1 MVKVTDLVKVF
12 RDGRA
17 AVPACERV
25 SFDVAAGRF
34 FTLLGPS
41 GCGKT
46 TTLRSIAGLEKPD
59 GGQIELD
66 GEVVYSSQHGIFV
79 LPNRRDIGMVFQS
92 YAIWPHMTVF
102 DNVAFPL
109 RALRPRPG
117 RAEIADRV
125 RRALGTVRLDGLETR
140 PATHLSGGQQ
150 QRLALA
156 RALVREP
163 KLLLLDEPLS
173 NLDAK
178 LREQMRL
185 ELRQLQRSLGI
196 TTIYVTHDQVEAL
209 ALSNIVAVMHEGRI
223 VQVGTPRDIYER
235 PINRFVT
242 NFIGATN
249 LVPGHIAG
257 AAGGDLYRVETPYGP
272 LACAIPDGGAWSRRV
287 LVSVRP
293 EDVSI
298 QTEPGPPPEAWEG
311 TVEQVVFL
319 GECVDCRV
327 AVGDLLLRVHAHPAV
342 RVRRGDHVSLV
353 FRPDRCI
360 AFRSEDEGPEQRGVD
375 RGERLHPAPSA

>member
-17 AVPACERV
+17 AVAACARV
-25 SFDVAAGRF
+25 SFDVPAGRF

-41 GCGKT
+41 ACGKT
-46 TTLRSIAGLEKPD
+46 TTLRSIAGLERPD

-66 GEVVYSSQHGIFV
+66 GEVVYSSQGGVFV
-79 LPNRRDIGMVFQS
+79 PPNRRGIGMVFQS

-109 RALRPRPG
+109 RAMRPRPG
-117 RAEIADRV
+117 RTEIADRV

-156 RALVREP
+156 RALVRQP
-163 KLLLLDEPLS
+163 KVLLLDEPLS

-185 ELRQLQRSLGI
+185 ELRQLQRALGI

-223 VQVGTPRDIYER
+223 VQVGAPRDIYER

-249 LVPGHIAG
+249 LVPGQIAG
-257 AAGGDLYRVETPYGP
+257 PSGGEFYRVETPYGP
-272 LACAIPDGGAWSRRV
+272 LACTLAEGGAWAREHRV

-342 RVRRGDHVSLV
+342 RVRRGDRVSLV
-353 FRPDRCI
+353 FRSDRCI
-360 AFRSEDEGPEQRGVD
+360 AFRSEDEGAGQRA
-375 RGERLHPAPSA
+375 EH